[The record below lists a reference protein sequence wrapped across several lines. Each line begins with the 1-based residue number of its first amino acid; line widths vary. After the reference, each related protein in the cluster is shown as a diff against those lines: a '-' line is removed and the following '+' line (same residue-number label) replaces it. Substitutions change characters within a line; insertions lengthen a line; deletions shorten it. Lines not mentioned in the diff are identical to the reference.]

1 MILRRKKRI
10 RRNTYKSRPRPK
22 TAGTW
27 SRALKSARIV
37 MVAVGFGLFNLMLI
51 FGHDWMTQT
60 ERLGI
65 RSITVDGC
73 ERLTPEMVKAQA
85 DLDGARNIL
94 AVNLTT
100 TRKRLMAHPWI
111 ADAQVS
117 RDIPDRLHIHIREH
131 QCLAVLDLGRRFLLN
146 AEGNVFKELDPGA
159 TPDIPV
165 ISGLTYTDLGPGA
178 ETPTPVMRAVMKIL
192 QPRRRSGRI
201 DLVDRIQEIH
211 ADPALGL
218 TLFVADDRQPEGYRT
233 VTLGFDDFDAKYA
246 TLQKINAY
254 LKNNHRYL
262 GFRSIDLNN
271 PDRIVVNPVPADTA
285 ADVRKE
291 V

>member
-1 MILRRKKRI
+1 MRSVRQA
-10 RRNTYKSRPRPK
+10 S
-22 TAGTW
+22 
-27 SRALKSARIV
+27 SALDELAKFMPDQAERV
-37 MVAVGFGLFNLMLI
+37 RVVDLLHPQA
-51 FGHDWMTQT
+51 
-60 ERLGI
+60 RLGH
-65 RSITVDGC
+65 RVGQGLLRVTGDELGQLLPDQGGEHVD
-73 ERLTPEMVKAQA
+73 LV
-85 DLDGARNIL
+85 
-94 AVNLTT
+94 
-100 TRKRLMAHPWI
+100 
-111 ADAQVS
+111 
-117 RDIPDRLHIHIREH
+117 DRGHRH
-131 QCLAVLDLGRRFLLN
+131 QQIGL
-146 AEGNVFKELDPGA
+146 LDPICLLHRSFTTA
-159 TPDIPV
+159 
-165 ISGLTYTDLGPGA
+165 
-178 ETPTPVMRAVMKIL
+178 IL
-192 QPRRRSGRI
+192 PSI